1 MNRDRI
7 QINNCLMDRGLKNKL
22 LLLKTTKE
30 YRTYLY
36 EVLFDSNEG
45 LIIDPNLQKKKTNWL
60 LIIRKVS
67 MKELRI

>member
-1 MNRDRI
+1 
-7 QINNCLMDRGLKNKL
+7 MDRGLKNKL

-45 LIIDPNLQKKKTNWL
+45 LIIEPNLQKKKTN
-60 LIIRKVS
+60 
-67 MKELRI
+67 